1 MERKIGSNDKLGHKP
16 DEWESRADEIGEM
29 ADRLG
34 VSLDEAAR
42 RLGIKNPDEED
53 NFRIIKKYLSPGP
66 QESRTSAD
74 KEAGFFCAECA
85 ETIEPGKSCSH
96 VSVGGDG
103 KVHLGEGPGFS
114 Y

>member
-74 KEAGFFCAECA
+74 KEAGFFVQNAQ
-85 ETIEPGKSCSH
+85 KRLN
-96 VSVGGDG
+96 
-103 KVHLGEGPGFS
+103 LGNHALT
-114 Y
+114 